1 MNSFSLK
8 NKKEMFNIV
17 LEKLA
22 SVILFNIPFII
33 ALESL
38 ASVIR

>member
-1 MNSFSLK
+1 
-8 NKKEMFNIV
+8 MFTIV

-22 SVILFNIPFII
+22 NVILLNIPFII

-38 ASVIR
+38 ASAIR

>member
-1 MNSFSLK
+1 
-8 NKKEMFNIV
+8 MFTIV

-22 SVILFNIPFII
+22 NVILFNIPFII

-38 ASVIR
+38 ASAIR